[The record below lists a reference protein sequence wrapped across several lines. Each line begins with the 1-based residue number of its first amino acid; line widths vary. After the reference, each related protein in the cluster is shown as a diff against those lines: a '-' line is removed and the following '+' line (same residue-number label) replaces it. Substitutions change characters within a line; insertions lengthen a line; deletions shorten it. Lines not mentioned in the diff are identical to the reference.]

1 MPSSRAR
8 SNSTQDELIELGHN
22 WYVPSL
28 SSSPAPFSLHPH
40 PIVQE
45 KTLRAKRDGNAP
57 TLDVPNS
64 SSPLLF
70 SRFIHNP
77 NHRSV
82 RVRYEAI
89 GPDHPSLPAAELA
102 LTKIA
107 HSLLQISGCRA
118 TIVPC
123 LHRDALR
130 AGKTTGVVLHATML
144 NVEVLEMVH
153 MMQSAVPV
161 HLYIGE
167 ALTTATSF
175 DMYSPDK
182 VTVPDRLDPGDP
194 LFCQTT
200 QRALT
205 FGGYLHSVDDE
216 NALFGLTAGQAVVPH
231 AGFALHS
238 RLKPRERHQKRVRS
252 SQAAIQCL
260 GRPLSN
266 PAVKIVEEAIRAS
279 QLERERMQ
287 AELRRT
293 VQEGPSMAIQKRVQ
307 QKEAEYQRL
316 VDSITRPQE
325 YDVGH
330 ACAAEAL
337 IRPCSSKFAP
347 FAPPRVSTDISRLA
361 RRRARETQLRIL
373 LPAPP
378 LALAPTKKHCG
389 RAHAP
394 PLLDAHA
401 HGAQGDRQ
409 PRHDARAPGHAPAR
423 RARLDARPRP
433 ERRAAARAVPRRR
446 R

>member
-1 MPSSRAR
+1 MSHPSVLSRK
-8 SNSTQDELIELGHN
+8 G
-22 WYVPSL
+22 
-28 SSSPAPFSLHPH
+28 SS
-40 PIVQE
+40 E
-45 KTLRAKRDGNAP
+45 EGWERDNCTP
-57 TLDVPNS
+57 TPDVS
-64 SSPLLF
+64 DATSPLPF
-70 SRFIHNP
+70 CRFIHNP

-89 GPDHPSLPAAELA
+89 GPDHPALPAAELA

-107 HSLLQISGCRA
+107 HSLLQINGCRA
-118 TIVPC
+118 TLVPC

-130 AGKTTGVVLHATML
+130 TGKTTGIVLHATML

-153 MMQSAVPV
+153 MMRSAVPV

-167 ALTTATSF
+167 PLTTATSF

-194 LFCQTT
+194 LFCQST

-205 FGGYLHSVDDE
+205 FGAYLRSVDDE
-216 NALFGLTAGQAVVPH
+216 NALFGITAGHAVVPH

-266 PAVKIVEEAIRAS
+266 PAVRIVEQAIRAS
-279 QLERERMQ
+279 QLERERMH

-293 VQEGPSMAIQKRVQ
+293 VPEGAAMAIQKRIQ
-307 QKEAEYQRL
+307 QQEAEYHRL
-316 VDSITRPQE
+316 VDSIARPQE

-337 IRPCSSKFAP
+337 IRPCSSKSTS
-347 FAPPRVSTDISRLA
+347 PP
-361 RRRARETQLRIL
+361 
-373 LPAPP
+373 
-378 LALAPTKKHCG
+378 
-389 RAHAP
+389 
-394 PLLDAHA
+394 
-401 HGAQGDRQ
+401 
-409 PRHDARAPGHAPAR
+409 
-423 RARLDARPRP
+423 
-433 ERRAAARAVPRRR
+433 AVATMD
-446 R
+446 

>member
-1 MPSSRAR
+1 M
-8 SNSTQDELIELGHN
+8 
-22 WYVPSL
+22 
-28 SSSPAPFSLHPH
+28 
-40 PIVQE
+40 
-45 KTLRAKRDGNAP
+45 
-57 TLDVPNS
+57 
-64 SSPLLF
+64 
-70 SRFIHNP
+70 
-77 NHRSV
+77 
-82 RVRYEAI
+82 RYEAI

-182 VTVPDRLDPGDP
+182 VTVPDRLAPGDP

-347 FAPPRVSTDISRLA
+347 FAPPRVSTDVSRLA
-361 RRRARETQLRIL
+361 RRRTRETQLRIL

-378 LALAPTKKHCG
+378 LALAPAKKHCG